1 MGRTQQPGPWDVVKV
16 ERIPVPPLPPG
27 YKLEDNAPP
36 PLPPGYRLDDSSGSR
51 AHATTGDGWNVVST
65 APIQKPMQHIDTHG
79 VTASAAPPQS
89 AYQRFKNMLANS
101 AVGHSVESTMP
112 RVANAIDLHPTT
124 AYGPEY
130 ERQGEQLISPEA
142 LVPGNPTS
150 AAGQIGKGVLRGT
163 GEMTSAPAMA
173 TAAGV
178 AATGGLAEGVP
189 AAGAAIK
196 YGAGATGAY
205 QTLKSLLAAKQLRS
219 QGRTAESNEAL
230 GGVIPGAVAM
240 LPAAA
245 EAVGKVTSRGGPRPE
260 LDEVIPGDTV
270 TPRQQYEDAQARG
283 VNLDRAQATGSPK
296 SSAAKKIVEHS
307 LGGRSAFEANTKSN
321 LNALDAWANDLQSP
335 AVQNGKPGTPLMSR
349 EQFGNAAKQA
359 LTEHQ
364 QRLNE
369 DAGKIYDDL
378 TQRVGNVQPDTSD
391 VSDLAKKIVD
401 ENKDYYAEHPELLK
415 GGAGHAWNIVN
426 DLART
431 EKAPAKTVPTG
442 LMDAD
447 GKPLTRDVPAVPR
460 EPASWS
466 DLHRL
471 RSDLMDQYRSPDLV
485 GSRAEGW
492 LKQLVGGVDNSMTG
506 AASKLSSGD
515 QARFRMANDLY
526 SQMKGSYD
534 DPTHPFYSIIRAPD
548 GLTAANTLHGLKP
561 EIARQFTTAAQEAYR
576 PNLIDQYQ
584 RQTMSRLLDPNG
596 DGTFDLKNLPSRL
609 NRQNMEQLQ
618 GVLSPDQITD
628 LQSLARTSKLVHA
641 DSNPSGTAK
650 VAQPAGE
657 AAAYG
662 MSALSGIGDAAT
674 GNLGGAV
681 GRFAPLAVP
690 LIERG
695 ASKYLTN
702 PERTAAAFEPSTP
715 SRVAQMAEAVPQ
727 PVQTGLATLAAEQ
740 PTPDDKPQF
749 DVETGTGGDLDPQV
763 PQATQPAVTEQV
775 SPDSHDFSTK
785 AWVQANPD
793 GDPDE
798 ARQAAQTL
806 GYNVAD

>member
-1 MGRTQQPGPWDVVKV
+1 MPDIFDKLAAEAKVKKGTS
-16 ERIPVPPLPPG
+16 PAKTP
-27 YKLEDNAPP
+27 A
-36 PLPPGYRLDDSSGSR
+36 
-51 AHATTGDGWNVVST
+51 GDIFDQL
-65 APIQKPMQHIDTHG
+65 AAEHQKPMEHIDTHG
-79 VTASAAPPQS
+79 VELSAAPPQS
-89 AYQRFKNMLANS
+89 AFHRFKSMLANS
-101 AVGHSVESTMP
+101 AVGHSVEQTMP
-112 RVANAIDLHPTT
+112 RVADTLGLHPTT

-130 ERQGEQLISPEA
+130 ERQGEQLISPEE

-150 AAGQIGKGVLRGT
+150 TAGQITKGALRGT
-163 GEMTSAPAMA
+163 GEMTSAPSMA

-178 AATGGLAEGVP
+178 AATGGLGEAVP
-189 AAGAAIK
+189 AVGAAIK

-205 QTLKSLLAAKQLRS
+205 QTLKSLLAAKNLRS
-219 QGRTAESNEAL
+219 QAQAAQAGGDANAAKNLQAESNEAV
-230 GGVIPGAVAM
+230 GGTIPGAVAM

-245 EAVGKVTSRGGPRPE
+245 EAVGKVASRGGARPG

-270 TPRQQYEDAQARG
+270 TPRQQYEAAQARG
-283 VNLDRAQATGSPK
+283 VNLDRAQATGSGK

-307 LGGRSAFEANTKSN
+307 LGGRSAFENNTKSN

-335 AVQNGKPGTPLMSR
+335 QVKDGRPGTALMSR

-364 QRLNE
+364 KRLNE

-378 TQRVGNVQPDTSD
+378 THRVGNVQPDTTD

-415 GGAGHAWNIVN
+415 GGSGHAWAIVN

-431 EKAPAKTVPTG
+431 EKAPAKTVQTG
-442 LMDAD
+442 LVDAS
-447 GKPLTRDVPAVPR
+447 GQPLTRTTDATPR
-460 EPASWS
+460 QTATWS

-492 LKQLVGGVDNSMTG
+492 LKQLVGSVDNSMTG
-506 AASKLSSGD
+506 AASKLSGGD
-515 QARFRMANDLY
+515 QARFREANDLY
-526 SQMKGSYD
+526 SQMKGTYD
-534 DPTHPFYSIIRAPD
+534 DPTHPFYSLVRSPD

-561 EIARQFTTAAQEAYR
+561 EIARQFTKAANEAYR
-576 PNLIDQYQ
+576 PNLVDQYG
-584 RQTMSRLLDPNG
+584 RQTISRILDPNG

-618 GVLSPDQITD
+618 GVLSPEQITD

-662 MSALSGIGDAAT
+662 MSALSGLGDAAT
-674 GNLGGAV
+674 GNLGGAL

-702 PERTAAAFEPSTP
+702 PERTAAAFEPATP
-715 SRVAQMAEAVPQ
+715 SRVAQIADKVPE
-727 PVQTGLATLAAEQ
+727 PVRTGLATLAAEQ
-740 PTPDDKPQF
+740 PTPDAKPHF
-749 DVETGTGGDLDPQV
+749 DIETGTGGDLEPNV
-763 PQATQPAVTEQV
+763 PQPTQPAVPDQV
-775 SPDSHDFSTK
+775 TPDSHEFSTK
-785 AWVQANPD
+785 AWMSANPD

-798 ARQAAQTL
+798 AKQAAETL
-806 GYNVAD
+806 GYSVVD

>member
-1 MGRTQQPGPWDVVKV
+1 MSAAA
-16 ERIPVPPLPPG
+16 PPLPKG
-27 YKLEDNAPP
+27 YKLEEDAP
-36 PLPPGYRLDDSSGSR
+36 PLPKGYTLE
-51 AHATTGDGWNVVST
+51 AKPAA
-65 APIQKPMQHIDTHG
+65 APAQKAMQHIDTHG
-79 VTASAAPPQS
+79 VTLSATPTPRANS
-89 AYQRFKNMLANS
+89 MAETKDVFRRFKSMLANS
-101 AVGHSVESTMP
+101 AVGHSVEQTMP
-112 RVANAIDLHPTT
+112 RVADTLGLHPTT
-124 AYGPEY
+124 AYGPDY

-142 LVPGNPTS
+142 AVPENATGTAQQLV
-150 AAGQIGKGVLRGT
+150 KGAMRGT
-163 GEMTSAPAMA
+163 GELTSAPSIA
-173 TAAGV
+173 TGAGI
-178 AATGGLAEGVP
+178 AATGGLAAGVP
-189 AAGAAIK
+189 AVGTAIK

-205 QTLKSLLAAKQLRS
+205 QTLKSMLAARQLRA
-219 QGRTAESNEAL
+219 QGHTAEATEAL
-230 GGVIPGAVAM
+230 GEAAPGAALL

-245 EAVGKVTSRGGPRPE
+245 EAAGKVTSRGGARPE
-260 LDEVIPGDTV
+260 LDEVLPGDTV
-270 TPRQQYEDAQARG
+270 TPRQQYETAQARG
-283 VNLDRAQATGSPK
+283 VNLDRAQATGSGK

-307 LGGRSAFEANTKSN
+307 LGGRTPFEANTKSN

-335 AVQNGKPGTPLMSR
+335 QVQNGKPGSPLMSR

-378 TQRVGNVQPDTSD
+378 TQRVGNVQPDTTD

-415 GGAGHAWNIVN
+415 GGTGHAWNIVN

-431 EKAPAKTVPTG
+431 EKAPAKTAETG
-442 LMDAD
+442 LMDAN
-447 GKPLTRDVPAVPR
+447 GKPLTREIPAVPR

-506 AASKLSSGD
+506 AASKLSTGD

-526 SQMKGSYD
+526 RQMKESYD
-534 DPTHPFYSIIRAPD
+534 DPTHPFYSIIRSPD

-576 PNLIDQYQ
+576 PNLTDQYQ
-584 RQTMSRLLDPNG
+584 RQTVSRILDPNG
-596 DGTFDLKNLPSRL
+596 DGTFDLKGLPARL

-618 GVLSPDQITD
+618 GVLSPTQITD
-628 LQSLARTSKLVHA
+628 LHALARTSRLVHA

-662 MSALSGIGDAAT
+662 MSALEGLGHLATGDIGGAAT
-674 GNLGGAV
+674 
-681 GRFAPLAVP
+681 RFAPLALPVA
-690 LIERG
+690 ER
-695 ASKYLTN
+695 ATAKYLTS

-715 SRVAQMAEAVPQ
+715 SRVAQIAEKVPE
-727 PVQTGLATLAAEQ
+727 PVRTGLATVAAQQ
-740 PTPDDKPQF
+740 PTPDTKPHF
-749 DVETGTGGDLDPQV
+749 DVETGTGGPADVTPGTQT
-763 PQATQPAVTEQV
+763 QQPALAEQV
-775 SPDSHDFSTK
+775 TPDTHDFSTK
-785 AWVQANPD
+785 AWIAANPE